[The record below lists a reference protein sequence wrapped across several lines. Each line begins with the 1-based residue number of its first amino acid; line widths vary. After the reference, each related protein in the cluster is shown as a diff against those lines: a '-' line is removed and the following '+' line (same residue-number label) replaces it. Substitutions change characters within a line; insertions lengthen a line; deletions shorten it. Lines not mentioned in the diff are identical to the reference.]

1 MKGDQIFI
9 ESFLLKDLT
18 PFYLFENGF

>member
-1 MKGDQIFI
+1 MKGGQIFI

-18 PFYLFENGF
+18 PFYLFEDGF